1 MIYPHEF
8 AKMATL
14 ASIPSLIAAQ
24 WVSALTA
31 VTVFAVILYVL
42 LVRVG

>member
-1 MIYPHEF
+1 MKYPHEF

-14 ASIPSLIAAQ
+14 AAVPGLLAAE
-24 WVSALTA
+24 WCSPLVA
-31 VTVFAVILYVL
+31 VTISAAILYAL